1 MHTKIKQARALGN
14 VRYGMM
20 SKQSDIIFVFSYF
33 ILIKKLREFSVHI
46 FVEPIFDKFEFEQVG
61 VWKKSFYFPKI
72 VLELSSDFCENSCT
86 IEGQNRRTQCPF
98 CMLEVRASNSAW
110 FQCSRFTSFVSSLKL
125 VRYVILSNR
134 IEFWLRWTYTIKT

>member
-61 VWKKSFYFPKI
+61 V
-72 VLELSSDFCENSCT
+72 
-86 IEGQNRRTQCPF
+86 
-98 CMLEVRASNSAW
+98 
-110 FQCSRFTSFVSSLKL
+110 
-125 VRYVILSNR
+125 
-134 IEFWLRWTYTIKT
+134 